1 MGREIELPETT
12 KAVIEDG
19 LVMLATE
26 EEEQAEVDQPTA
38 PEAPATQ
45 AAEPDESNEEPEKKE
60 ETGRKDPTWVT
71 EYPTAHFELG
81 KPMLAHGTY
90 RMPSYIKE
98 LIRGVRVGTL
108 NQPLEHSFLRYEHDG
123 YDLKGLETR
132 YEELMPLAWPMTEAH
147 SRLSRAGSIWT
158 NDVVA
163 EGLSTKPVGVR
174 PKGDDVVDIFTSQN
188 SLGQSTEWTF
198 YNTGIKIRVR
208 PCLDSELVNLERLV
222 SIDRAMVGQETWG
235 AYLGTD
241 MGIHMNHL
249 IDFAL
254 GLVTWTNLE
263 HEGDMRVAL
272 RQRLR
277 GRESINVL
285 LAAVLAS
292 MYPQGYPWTVH
303 CHAGECRATELIDVF
318 FARAQVTDKSI
329 LTEKHLN
336 ILHRNSKVLTEERY
350 IEYLEDLPN
359 ATEDIEYNGTVF
371 KLRLPSIA
379 DYAHATRRWVQAIEI
394 DNASALEKFDV
405 PAQRES
411 YLEAQAA
418 SRTLLTI
425 SHYIGSVTITSGDS
439 VSEVTDRD
447 RIERILHAG
456 SGDMQ
461 LVATL
466 TAAVTNFEVES
477 TNTFI
482 GHNNMQCP
490 TCGANVRDQSGPWSS
505 LVILPVERIFFMLTQ
520 LKIQILRGV
529 RERL

>member
-12 KAVIEDG
+12 KVVIDDG
-19 LVMLATE
+19 LVMMATDD
-26 EEEQAEVDQPTA
+26 EEQTEVAEPVA
-38 PEAPATQ
+38 PEAAPTQ
-45 AAEPDESNEEPEKKE
+45 ESEESADEPEKKE
-60 ETGRKDPTWVT
+60 ETGGKNPTWVT

-81 KPMLAHGTY
+81 KPILGQGTY

-98 LIRGVRVGTL
+98 LMRGVRVGTL
-108 NQPLEHSFLRYEHDG
+108 NQPLEHSFLRYEHEG
-123 YDLKGLETR
+123 HDLKGLETR
-132 YEELMPLAWPMTEAH
+132 YEQVMALAWPMTEAH

-163 EGLSTKPVGVR
+163 EGLSTKATGVR

-198 YNTGIKIRVR
+198 YNTGIKIRMR
-208 PCLDSELVNLERLV
+208 PCLDSELVNLERV
-222 SIDRAMVGQETWG
+222 MAEDRAMVGQETWG

-249 IDFAL
+249 VDFAL

-272 RQRLR
+272 RQKLR

-303 CHAGECRATELIDVF
+303 CHAGDCRATELIDVF
-318 FARAQVTDKSI
+318 FARAQVTDKTV

-336 ILHRNSKVLTEERY
+336 ILHRNTKVLPEDRY
-350 IEYLEDLPN
+350 IEYLEALPN
-359 ATEDIEYNGTVF
+359 STQDIEYNGTVF
-371 KLRLPSIA
+371 KLRLPSIS
-379 DYAHATRRWVQAIEI
+379 DYAYATRRWVQAIEI
-394 DNASALEKFDV
+394 DNADALEKFDV

-425 SHYIGSVTITSGDS
+425 SHYVGSVTITNGDS
-439 VSEVTDRD
+439 VTEITDRD
-447 RIERILHAG
+447 RIERLLHAG

-466 TAAVTNFEVES
+466 TSAVAEFEVES

-520 LKIQILRGV
+520 LKIQILRGL